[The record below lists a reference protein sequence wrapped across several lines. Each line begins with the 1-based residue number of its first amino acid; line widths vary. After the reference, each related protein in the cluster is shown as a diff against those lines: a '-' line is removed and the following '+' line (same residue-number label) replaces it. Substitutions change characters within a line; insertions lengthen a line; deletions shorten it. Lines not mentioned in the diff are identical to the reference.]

1 MDNRH
6 ETFIWSD
13 GWWIEGSNAW
23 FVCGMSNTL
32 FCIDLNTGRCEDIV
46 YIPSPDDCT
55 YRLTPFCL
63 KYDRDI
69 FCIPGKG
76 QHIWSYNLDNKQFVS
91 ISIDKPERLQLAS
104 QFWIWKDSFL
114 IVPANWNKIIEVSI
128 SQKTIKNYYTVCME
142 DTIKRGVLIGN
153 SIYMVSSASSRIY
166 QFDILT
172 KKTRIHILPCAEKKF
187 STICFDGNRFWMS
200 GYQKEVYIWEKEN
213 NKFMMVDNFP
223 ADFSLEDIME
233 NDMNSAC
240 GNRPVFKYS
249 VVAGGYIWF
258 IPIQTD
264 KIIYA
269 DKRNATLFSFEIYDE
284 EETEE
289 SIFLNQMWTIAN
301 YLLEYVREDRYI
313 GLFSAKSGRILE
325 IDARN
330 LSYQWKDYYLKDKYF
345 FQCGNIY
352 REMYCEEV
360 DDALFEVACRIGIQQ
375 TNNLHFNKI
384 GTEIHRRMIEG

>member
-1 MDNRH
+1 MDNGH

-32 FCIDLNTGRCEDIV
+32 FGVDLNTGRCEEIV
-46 YIPSPDDCT
+46 YIPGPDDCT

-76 QHIWSYNLDNKQFVS
+76 QNIWIYNLDNTQLVP
-91 ISIDKPERLQLAS
+91 ISIDKPEGLQLAS
-104 QFWIWKDSFL
+104 QFWIWKDSVL
-114 IVPANWNKIIEVSI
+114 IVPANWSKIIEVSI
-128 SQKTIKNYYTVCME
+128 SQKTIKNYYTVCTE
-142 DTIKRGVLIGN
+142 DTIKKGVLRGDN
-153 SIYMVSSASSRIY
+153 IYMVSSGSSKIY
-166 QFDILT
+166 QFDIVT
-172 KKTRIHILPCAEKKF
+172 KKTRVHILPCAEKIF
-187 STICFDGNRFWMS
+187 STICFDGKRFWMS
-200 GYQKEVYIWEKEN
+200 GYQKEVYIWEKES
-213 NKFMMVDNFP
+213 NKFMTIDHFP
-223 ADFSLEDIME
+223 ADFSLKDITK
-233 NDMNSAC
+233 NDDINLGC
-240 GNRPVFKYS
+240 TNRPVFKYS

-258 IPIQTD
+258 IPIQAD

-269 DKRNATLFSFEIYDE
+269 DKGNATLFSFEIYDE

-301 YLLEYVREDRYI
+301 YLLEYVRDDRYI

-325 IDARN
+325 IDALN
-330 LSYQWKDYYLKDKYF
+330 LSYQWKDCDLKDKYF

-352 REMYCEEV
+352 REMYHEGV
-360 DDALFEVACRIGIQQ
+360 DDVLFEVACRIGIQK
-375 TNNLHFNKI
+375 TKLHSGKI
-384 GTEIHRRMIEG
+384 GTEIHKKMTEG